1 MIQSTIEFSVHQ
13 RENNAESQDH
23 LDINREH
30 FSAQCKRVYDYLMNG
45 GRLTV
50 YSAMVDLRIS
60 SAPRRILDLKEKGV
74 KISDRWVGEKETNKE
89 WFMSTED
96 KMDNKKNVK

>member
-1 MIQSTIEFSVHQ
+1 MSQTEILFDVHK
-13 RENNAESQDH
+13 RENNAESQGH

-50 YSAMVDLRIS
+50 YSAIVGLRIS
-60 SAPRRILDLKEKGV
+60 SLPRRLKDLKDKGV
-74 KISDRWVGEKETNKE
+74 RISDRWVGEKETNKE

-96 KMDNKKNVK
+96 KLDNKKNVK